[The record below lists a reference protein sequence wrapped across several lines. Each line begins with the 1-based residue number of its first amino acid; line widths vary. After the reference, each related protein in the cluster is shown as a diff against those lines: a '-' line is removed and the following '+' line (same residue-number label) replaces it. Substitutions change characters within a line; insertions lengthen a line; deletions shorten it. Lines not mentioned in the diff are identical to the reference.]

1 MINLI
6 RITILFMIKK
16 INILTFLLVVLSFIF
31 ASANFNDFDNKT
43 NIFSFKNEDDINLKI
58 SNFKNQ
64 LESDKLHFEELV
76 LPSYSSFYQ
85 IHDNIDINVSSISEE
100 FVNVGYVNNLEKEK
114 ILKNYGSENRYFP
127 AENLIVSEEMIFRE
141 HSC

>member
-1 MINLI
+1 MIQTNINVNVICMINLI

-58 SNFKNQ
+58 SNFK
-64 LESDKLHFEELV
+64 K
-76 LPSYSSFYQ
+76 
-85 IHDNIDINVSSISEE
+85 SIR
-100 FVNVGYVNNLEKEK
+100 V
-114 ILKNYGSENRYFP
+114 R
-127 AENLIVSEEMIFRE
+127 
-141 HSC
+141 